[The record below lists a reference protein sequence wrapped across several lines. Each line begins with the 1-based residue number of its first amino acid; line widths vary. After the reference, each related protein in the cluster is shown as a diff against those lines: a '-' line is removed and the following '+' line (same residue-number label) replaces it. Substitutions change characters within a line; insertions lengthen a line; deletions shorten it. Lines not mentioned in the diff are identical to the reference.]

1 MRKLI
6 VSIVLIFL
14 SLGTTAQFK
23 FGLEAGL
30 NFSTW
35 IGSIEDFDY
44 KMGFYGGG
52 KVIYYISDEML
63 LQSGIFYSRD
73 GWKNQVIINSEDI
86 TQILGLNY
94 LVVPFDF
101 GVFAVGDRYRGLK
114 FNFGF
119 DLKHLLN
126 YSLENELSTGNQTGE
141 PEVELNDFDMTAK
154 IGADYKIDENI
165 AFFMLV
171 YLGMFKVNKTV
182 TPKISSMYNQGF
194 RMGVY
199 YVF

>member
-6 VSIVLIFL
+6 VCVILILL
-14 SLGTTAQFK
+14 SHHSTAQIK

-35 IGSIEDFDY
+35 IGSIDDFDY

-52 KVIYYISDEML
+52 KVIYYLNDEML
-63 LQSGIFYSRD
+63 LQSGIYYSSD
-73 GWKNQVIINSEDI
+73 GWKNQVIINNEDVSQ
-86 TQILGLNY
+86 TLGLNY
-94 LVVPFDF
+94 LVIPLDI
-101 GVFAVGDRYRGLK
+101 GVFAVGDRFRGLR

-119 DLKHLLN
+119 DFKHLLD
-126 YSLENELSTGNQTGE
+126 YSLENELSSGNQTGE

-154 IGADYKIDENI
+154 IGVDYKIDENI
-165 AFFMLV
+165 AFSLLV

-182 TPKISSMYNQGF
+182 TPLISSMYNQGF